1 MRAFRK
7 ARVGVGV
14 LLDSTKIR
22 RQIARQYE
30 KDPEGWRVLVGRDP
44 SGFYDALI
52 SHGTEAWQVKEYQVN
67 PYKFVGLG
75 SKLPNLTSG
84 PLIPQEHPFG
94 LRAIGLD
101 QMKEIATAIDDPAS
115 MNELAAKL
123 LSRKPVSA
131 SEAIESPAVLQ
142 GPILQSPRP
151 LESLSSS
158 QTKLDEKLRKE
169 LQHIIR
175 RDFRHTLTPYG

>member
-1 MRAFRK
+1 M
-7 ARVGVGV
+7 
-14 LLDSTKIR
+14 LDSTKIR
-22 RQIARQYE
+22 RQIARLYE
-30 KDPEGWRVLVGRDP
+30 KDPEGWRVLVGRDH

-75 SKLPNLTSG
+75 AKIPNLSSG
-84 PLIPQEHPFG
+84 LLVPQEHPFG

-101 QMKEIATAIDDPAS
+101 QMKEIASAIDDPAA

-131 SEAIESPAVLQ
+131 KEAIESPAVLQ

-151 LESLSSS
+151 LDALSSS
-158 QTKLDEKLRKE
+158 QTKLDEKLRRE
-169 LQHIIR
+169 LQHVIR
-175 RDFRHTLTPYG
+175 RDFRHTLTPYI